1 MIFYFISYAIFAVMF
16 IVLVVHR
23 ATTWVAIKVSIMF
36 TFQILVVISILAAF
50 VWCLMG
56 TSPCDDFY
64 IHGLRAVAQCYAIE
78 ARY

>member
-1 MIFYFISYAIFAVMF
+1 MDFYIVSYTIFAAMF
-16 IVLVVHR
+16 TVLVINR
-23 ATTWVAIKVSIMF
+23 ATTWQAIKVVIMV
-36 TFQILVVISILAAF
+36 TFQILVGIAILSAF

-64 IHGLRAVAQCYAIE
+64 VHGLRAVAQCYAIE

>member
-1 MIFYFISYAIFAVMF
+1 MEFYYISYAIFALMF
-16 IVLVVHR
+16 IVLVINR
-23 ATTWVAIKVSIMF
+23 ATTWLAVQACIIF
-36 TFQILVVISILAAF
+36 TFQFLVVVAVLAAV

-64 IHGLRAVAQCYAIE
+64 VHGLRAVAQCYAIE